1 MANTSI
7 EEWTTPESLA
17 LIRGW
22 CREGYTDVML
32 AERIGIHVQTL
43 MKWKNKS
50 EELREA
56 MKQGK
61 EVADYMVENALF
73 KAAIGHEYTETK
85 TYISGQND
93 KNGQRQVRV
102 EKTVKYFPPNV
113 TAIAI
118 WLNNRKPD
126 DWKRNR
132 DASIELTDDEAHVT
146 VNIIK
151 NSEVKK
157 KEQEEMER
165 RKREGIKTETVDED
179 EYRDYQEGY
188 KEDKGEEEEL
198 AEKGKKIGIEEE
210 QQQFP
215 EYVEEGYEW
224 TEEDEWDE

>member
-1 MANTSI
+1 MANHSMFY
-7 EEWTTPESLA
+7 EWTTPENLM
-17 LIRGW
+17 LITGW
-22 CREGYTDVML
+22 CREGYTNEMV
-32 AERIGIHVQTL
+32 ANRIGISISTL
-43 MKWKNKS
+43 RSWKEKS
-50 EELREA
+50 EPLKEA

-85 TYISGQND
+85 TYISGQQD
-93 KNGQRQVRV
+93 KNGNRQVRV

-118 WLNNRKPD
+118 WLNNRKPE

-132 DASIELTDDEAHVT
+132 DNTIELTDDEAHVT

-165 RKREGIKTETVDED
+165 RKREGIKTETVEGD
-179 EYRDYQEGY
+179 EYKDYQNGY
-188 KEDKGEEEEL
+188 KCEKEDEEEL
-198 AEKGKKIGIEEE
+198 LEKSSDIGIEYELDDWSD
-210 QQQFP
+210 
-215 EYVEEGYEW
+215 VEGYEP
-224 TEEDEWDE
+224 EDDE